1 VALLAG
7 KRGWR
12 ALLGRQAWSHI
23 AFRAMLRLSCAVLA
37 FSLCAAPMQAQDLS
51 VPNDAGR
58 QLVRLAA
65 NHDWAKAE
73 ALAREILAV
82 RPGDVSALVVLA
94 RARRA
99 MGDAAGAREAALR
112 ADANARTDEEH
123 YVAAIEIAAA
133 SYDLEK
139 PMIAQFWLR
148 RAAQMAPSDAL
159 RARTLRNLQSV
170 AAATPWSLEGQFSIA
185 PSSNVNHGSLADT
198 IDIGGL
204 PFTLNP
210 DAKALAGV
218 EINLGLR
225 ARYRFRGLND
235 LPAEASFAAFTQQIA
250 LSASAQNK
258 APDAKGSD
266 YAYDIVE
273 LALGQALTDASAPV
287 RYRVDGAVGKA
298 WYGGAEL
305 SQYARVA
312 AHAQWGD
319 ARRAVNTVTLQA
331 ERQAR
336 QDDPHRSATILNLGL
351 RRDWRFASG
360 DALAMALRA
369 QHTQS
374 NSVEIDNDALIGSL
388 SYDFGT
394 VLGGRLSLGS
404 AVEIEHRRYDASI
417 YSNDTRRD
425 WRHRLALTM
434 GFPKS
439 GYYGFSPH
447 VQVQIEKVDSTVDF
461 YDQSDATLLF
471 GLRSVF

>member
-1 VALLAG
+1 MPVRQTRPRIAL
-7 KRGWR
+7 
-12 ALLGRQAWSHI
+12 
-23 AFRAMLRLSCAVLA
+23 RAMYQVVCAILACALST
-37 FSLCAAPMQAQDLS
+37 AALQAQDLS
-51 VPNDAGR
+51 VPDDAGR

-65 NHDWAKAE
+65 DQDWAKAE
-73 ALAREILAV
+73 ALARKILAI

-99 MGDAAGAREAALR
+99 AGDAAGAREAALR

-133 SYDLEK
+133 SYDLGK
-139 PMIAQFWLR
+139 PMIAQLWLR
-148 RAAQMAPSDAL
+148 RATQMAPSDAL
-159 RARTLRNLQSV
+159 RTRTLRNLQAV

-225 ARYRFRGLND
+225 ARYRFRGLMD

-258 APDAKGSD
+258 APDATGSD

-273 LALGQALTDASAPV
+273 FALGQALTDASAPV
-287 RYRVDGAVGKA
+287 RYRVDGALGKA

-351 RRDWRFASG
+351 RRDWRLASG

-404 AVEIEHRRYDASI
+404 ALEIEHRRYDASV

-425 WRHRLALTM
+425 WRHRLAVTV

-439 GYYGFSPH
+439 GYYGFTPQ
-447 VQVQIEKVDSTVDF
+447 VQLQIEKVDSTVDF

-471 GLRSVF
+471 GLKSVF